1 MIIINKYIIIRGSRC
16 IYYLKY
22 IENLKTEK
30 INKQVINRDINYI
43 CKVHDECF
51 LASTKEGSIM
61 QININNDIFEIKD
74 KI

>member
-1 MIIINKYIIIRGSRC
+1 M
-16 IYYLKY
+16 
-22 IENLKTEK
+22 
-30 INKQVINRDINYI
+30 NKQVINRDINYI